1 MREQFEVRDY
11 DGAGRLGELTVP
23 RAGETVE
30 TPALMPVVNPHVQ
43 TVPPATLESQFGA
56 QMLITNGYILHGS
69 DDLRE
74 PALDDGLHDLLDFSG
89 VIVTDS
95 GSFQLAEY
103 GEIDVTTREILR
115 FQHEIGADIGTPV
128 DVPTP
133 PEATREQAAEE
144 QATTQQRL
152 EVAETVDTGEMLVN
166 APVQG
171 SVFSDIRERAAREAH
186 GTTLDVFPIG
196 AVVPLLKSYRF
207 ADIVTVVAAAKRGL
221 GTDAPVHLF
230 GAGHP
235 MTFALAAALGCDLF
249 DSAAYALYAR
259 DERYLTVRGT
269 EHVEELAY
277 FPCECPVCREWTP
290 AELREEADTRRHEL
304 LAEHNLAVSFGE
316 IRRIRQAIRSGN
328 LFELVETRARGHPA
342 MVDGYKALLDHAAQ
356 LAATDP
362 VSKDAFLYLSPES
375 ARRPEVKRHHDR
387 LARLATP
394 ASVLLTAGSQSDAYD
409 ASWRLVPPFGP
420 VPPALSDVYPLTA
433 EMPDRLGTGVYE
445 TAAAGVEQ
453 LVEANSETAFTLFH
467 DDWPGDALDAL
478 PDRVTVDRL
487 GDGHN
492 NPE

>member
-1 MREQFEVRDY
+1 MRDHFEVRDY

-43 TVPPATLESQFGA
+43 TVPPATLESRFGA

-69 DDLRE
+69 DDLRD

-103 GEIDVTTREILR
+103 GEIDVTTREILA
-115 FQHEIGADIGTPV
+115 FQRDIGADIGTPV

-133 PEATREQAAEE
+133 PSATREQATRE
-144 QATTQQRL
+144 QATTQERL

-166 APVQG
+166 APIQG
-171 SVFSDIRERAAREAH
+171 SVYPDLRERAAREADA
-186 GTTLDVFPIG
+186 TSLDVFPIG

-207 ADIVTVVAAAKRGL
+207 ADIVDIVAAAKRGL
-221 GTDAPVHLF
+221 GADAPVHLF

-269 EHVEELAY
+269 EHVEELTC
-277 FPCECPVCREWTP
+277 FPCECPVCQERTP
-290 AELREEADTRRHEL
+290 AEVRAEPETRRHEL

-316 IRRIRQAIRSGN
+316 MRRIRQAIKRGN

-342 MVDGYKALLDHAAQ
+342 MVDGYKTALDHAAQ
-356 LAATDP
+356 LETTDP
-362 VSKDAFLYLSPES
+362 VSKDAFFYLSPAS
-375 ARRPEVKRHHDR
+375 ARRPEVTRHHDR
-387 LARLATP
+387 LARLETP
-394 ASVLLTAGSQSDAYD
+394 AEVLLTAGSQSDAYE

-420 VPPALSDVYPLTA
+420 VPPGLADVYPLTA
-433 EMPDRLGTGVYE
+433 EMPDRLDASAYE
-445 TAAAGVEQ
+445 TAAAGVER
-453 LVEANSETAFTLFH
+453 LVEDNPDTEFTLFH
-467 DDWPGDALDAL
+467 DDWPGGALDAL
-478 PDRVTVDRL
+478 PDRVTVGRL
-487 GDGHN
+487 GADRDD
-492 NPE
+492 PA